1 MGSPIRRPQV
11 PADRAASVLSF
22 LIPRR
27 DEQRFLLAVGL
38 CAAAALWL
46 AIAWLEPLVLG
57 ALPLLGVVYIA
68 LLWAHRRF
76 RRAGVDED
84 LQGVSGPLSSFWR
97 REV

>member
-11 PADRAASVLSF
+11 PADRAASVLSP

-27 DEQRFLLAVGL
+27 DEQRLLLTLGL

-57 ALPLLGVVYIA
+57 ALPLLGVAYIA

-76 RRAGVDED
+76 RQAGVDED
-84 LQGVSGPLSSFWR
+84 LQGVYGPLSSFWR